1 MTLSDCENII
11 RPFLSER
18 RYQHCVNVAQAA
30 KTLAERCGADTQEAR
45 KAGLLHDIMKETPPD
60 EQLKIMEAS
69 GIILTN
75 VERGAPKLWHAMAGA
90 AYLERELH
98 IADRDLLNA
107 VRYHTTGRAGMSVL
121 EKIIFVAD
129 FISAERDYDGVE
141 GIRAAAQKGLE
152 SAVIAGLAFTLADLA
167 QAHKPIH
174 PDTFSAYND
183 VLLSQN
189 RQQ

>member
-1 MTLSDCENII
+1 
-11 RPFLSER
+11 
-18 RYQHCVNVAQAA
+18 
-30 KTLAERCGADTQEAR
+30 
-45 KAGLLHDIMKETPPD
+45 
-60 EQLKIMEAS
+60 
-69 GIILTN
+69 
-75 VERGAPKLWHAMAGA
+75 MAGA

-167 QAHKPIH
+167 QARKPIH